1 MKTLREI
8 LLALSAAVLGYFIG
22 ASGGKARDI
31 PPRENSARPESG
43 SRSASAGTTSV
54 DDALAP
60 VLSALLAH
68 GDLRTLASLG
78 PMLDALDNAQ
88 FPALFEKLDRLPEA
102 EIEYLLPRLLAYW
115 TKRDPHA
122 STAWMEPKLARY
134 AKDPNAINGFFH
146 FVTNLVDAWV
156 ENAPEI
162 AIEYARQHP
171 WSGLTQ
177 HIMHVAWPPQGTAS
191 KLAVLQT
198 FPPDKER
205 ARIVTALFFSWAQT
219 DRTAA
224 LAAAAALPPGLERE
238 GGLGEILARWA
249 GRHPAEAFAKAE
261 ALGIVEPAILT
272 IMAKEGARSDPITTA
287 RWLEKQ
293 DAVLLPQIGGVV
305 VKFWAE
311 KNPSAAFDWALA
323 HGISPLDPA
332 APNARNL
339 SKTMTFGH
347 SMELGGDPFTSA
359 LREKPDETLA
369 WVRAL
374 PAGDARE
381 YYLQVAIRNRLDPA
395 KAQPLLAE
403 LPPEAAARAAGWI
416 AAQLS
421 RDIEQAS
428 QWAATLPAGPMREE
442 AWAALGASRTEPL
455 PLPPGPDR
463 DAMLRG
469 MATGSGRAESEP
481 VKALERALEIGDAA
495 LRRRTFDDVFWLLHR
510 GPTDLGHG
518 SSMGGA
524 SESALRAAGEWLESA
539 KVPEDWKQ
547 AWR

>member
-1 MKTLREI
+1 MKAFREI
-8 LLALSAAVLGYFIG
+8 LFTLVAAALGYFIG
-22 ASGGKARDI
+22 ASGEKARDLL
-31 PPRENSARPESG
+31 PTKNSDRPENG
-43 SRSASAGTTSV
+43 SHTASAATASA
-54 DDALAP
+54 DDTLAP
-60 VLSALLAH
+60 VLSALLTR
-68 GDLRTLASLG
+68 GDLRVLATLG
-78 PMLDALDNAQ
+78 PMLDALDDAQ

-102 EIEYLLPRLLAYW
+102 EIEHLLPRLLAYW

-122 STAWMEPKLARY
+122 ATAWMEPRLARY
-134 AKDPNAINGFFH
+134 AKDPDAINGFFH
-146 FVTNLVDAWV
+146 FVTNLMDAWV
-156 ENAPEI
+156 ENAPEV
-162 AIEYARQHP
+162 AVEYARQHP

-177 HIMHVAWPPQGTAS
+177 HILHVASPAGGSAS
-191 KLAVLQT
+191 KFALLQT
-198 FPPDKER
+198 FPPGRER
-205 ARIVTALFFSWAQT
+205 AKLVTAFFFVWAQG
-219 DRTAA
+219 DRAAA
-224 LAAAAALPPGLERE
+224 LAAATSLPPGPERE

-249 GRHPAEAFAKAE
+249 GRKPAEAFAKAE
-261 ALGIVEPAILT
+261 ALGIVEPAILA
-272 IMAKEGARSDPITTA
+272 IMAKEGARSDPLATA

-293 DAVLLPQIGGVV
+293 DAALLPQIGGVV

-311 KNPSAAFDWALA
+311 KNPAAAFDWALA
-323 HGISPLDPA
+323 HGISPLDEA
-332 APNARNL
+332 APGARNF
-339 SKTMTFGH
+339 SKALTIGH
-347 SMELGGDPFTSA
+347 GSEMSGNPFTSA

-374 PAGDARE
+374 PAGDMRE
-381 YYLQVAIRNRLDPA
+381 RYLESAIHNRLDPA

-403 LPPEAAARAAGWI
+403 LPPEAAARAARSI

-428 QWAATLPAGPMREE
+428 QWAATLPAGPVREG

-455 PLPPGPDR
+455 ALPPGPDR

-469 MATGSGRAESEP
+469 IASRRAESEP
-481 VKALERALEIGDAA
+481 VKSLERALEIGDPA

-524 SESALRAAGEWLESA
+524 SESARRAAAEWLESA

-547 AWR
+547 SWR